1 MGDDCT
7 SAWQNAPGA
16 AVALPILQVGQA
28 GLSSLVLPCLALPF
42 REGLALC
49 SLALRCCRPRSW
61 LFSLGLAVL
70 VLLLPGCASR
80 VAEPVAQAPVS
91 PAVWR
96 QVDGELLNASRSA
109 TQQAEVYAQGSMEH
123 WRTRI
128 YQQTDENFIPWF
140 SGYWT
145 QEWLALKVGWYSLN
159 NRGDDAQ
166 ASRRLAGYLQEQYQ
180 QRVLAPVALEIDADG
195 ITGEAMEFYVQLLRQ
210 QVQLSTVR
218 HQLPVPQLD
227 QHLARIIA
235 IDLGPQ
241 AGQRA
246 SLQQLLQVEP
256 VARLPAYAPLLQ
268 QIHAG
273 PATDQGEAAPG
284 VSQVAQVT
292 SEKLQAQFASRGV
305 AGAVAAAVGRV
316 AGALISVGVA
326 GVRALVQNNEREDL
340 QAQTRRDL
348 GAAFD
353 QAWLKQLH
361 DPEHGVMAGVYY
373 LARQIEAQLQAP
385 QPLVEQGPGWS
396 P

>member
-1 MGDDCT
+1 M
-7 SAWQNAPGA
+7 
-16 AVALPILQVGQA
+16 
-28 GLSSLVLPCLALPF
+28 
-42 REGLALC
+42 C

-80 VAEPVAQAPVS
+80 VAEPVARAPVS

-128 YQQTDENFIPWF
+128 YQQTDEHFIPWF

-159 NRGDDAQ
+159 DRGDDAQ

-326 GVRALVQNNEREDL
+326 GVRALVQSNEREDL

-348 GAAFD
+348 GVAFD

-373 LARQIEAQLQAP
+373 LARQIEAQLQAS